1 MKTYEDGL
9 NEAWE
14 VARKIVC
21 SDGYNWSEL
30 EDIFERRSTSDILKT
45 NTISEAIDAIEKH
58 ESKVFKVGDEVVNAI
73 GKKSVV
79 VRVCGSV
86 ITVVESNGIVCR
98 WEKED
103 FKKTGRHFP
112 QIEEVLKQMRESEE

>member
-14 VARKIVC
+14 AIKKIMCIVG
-21 SDGYNWSEL
+21 SGMTL
-30 EDIFERRSTSDILKT
+30 EERGKIFGDIFAT
-45 NTISEAIDAIEKH
+45 TIVENYTAAEAITKIKEY
-58 ESKVFKVGDEVVNAI
+58 ENLIVGDEVIDSI

-86 ITVVESNGIVCR
+86 ITLMESNGVTGR

-103 FKKTGRHFP
+103 FKKTGRHFS
-112 QIEEVLKQMRESEE
+112 QIEEVLKQMQEGNE